1 MKKFVETTFSR
12 YTSKVISTNLIYKEK
27 LVLQTIPFYVLNG
40 IGPIIHFAHA
50 NAYPPRSYQQMLIQL
65 SRDYYIEAMH
75 LRPLWPNSQ
84 PEEMV
89 SWDVVADDLIRF
101 FEQQGLTQVIGI
113 GHSLG
118 AVGTMYAALKR
129 PDLLRAL
136 VLIEPVFLPPNLLQ
150 MAAAN
155 PVAAEN
161 MPFVQVAR
169 RRRYQWPDRQAAF
182 EHFRSKKVFA
192 RWSDEILWDYVRAGL
207 CDSADGG
214 VTLVYSREWEARFYG
229 RPPLTVWEDIPHIT
243 QPTLAIRGSESDT
256 LFPDAWQ
263 LWQELQ
269 PEATFVE
276 MSGVGHMLPME
287 RPLPLAQQIHEFIQN
302 L

>member
-1 MKKFVETTFSR
+1 MQK
-12 YTSKVISTNLIYKEK
+12 
-27 LVLQTIPFYVLNG
+27 IPFYKLEGN
-40 IGPIIHFAHA
+40 GPIVHFAHA
-50 NAYPPRSYQQMLIQL
+50 NAYPPASYRQMLTAL
-65 SRDYYIEAMH
+65 NSHYPVEAMY

-84 PEEMV
+84 PEEMN

-101 FEQQGLTQVIGI
+101 LEQQGYEQIVGV

-118 AVGTMYAALKR
+118 AVATMFAALKQ
-129 PDLLRAL
+129 PNLFRAL
-136 VLIEPVFLPPNLLQ
+136 VLIEPVFLPPNLLE

-182 EHFRSKKVFA
+182 EHFRGKKVFA
-192 RWSDEILWDYVRAGL
+192 RWSDEVLWDYVRAGL
-207 CDSADGG
+207 RDAEDGG
-214 VTLVYSREWEARFYG
+214 VTLVYTREWEARFYG
-229 RPPLTVWEDIPHIT
+229 RPPLTVWQDIPRIK

-263 LWQELQ
+263 LWQDLQ

-276 MSGVGHMLPME
+276 FSDVGHMLPME
-287 RPLPLAQQIHEFIQN
+287 RPLQLAQHVHNFI
-302 L
+302 LTLDK